1 MKGESQFA
9 PPPGKT
15 KFKKP
20 SRISV
25 KTVGLIKNISQKI
38 EKQYAGKNPHRKRR
52 VWRVNIFCFD
62 KFFHPLLF
70 TTDFYKNE
78 IY

>member
-38 EKQYAGKNPHRKRR
+38 EKQYAGKNPRRRRR
-52 VWRVNIFCFD
+52 VVEGKYF
-62 KFFHPLLF
+62 LF
-70 TTDFYKNE
+70 
-78 IY
+78 